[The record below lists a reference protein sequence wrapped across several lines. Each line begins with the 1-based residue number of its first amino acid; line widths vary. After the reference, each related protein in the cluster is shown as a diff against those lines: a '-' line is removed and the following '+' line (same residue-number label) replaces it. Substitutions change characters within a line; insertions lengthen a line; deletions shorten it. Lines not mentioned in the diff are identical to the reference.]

1 MKIVLYD
8 LRVSGHHL
16 KYALTL
22 IENLAKKG
30 YEILYITGPGIKK
43 RDEFEKLNSIIEIKV
58 YKHTG
63 KNKFLYYYFKIR
75 NLIKAMKDANKWG
88 ADIFHL
94 LYFDYNEVPFFIQ
107 FLISSLNFK
116 KNDFKV
122 LATLHWVHYL
132 NNNKKRNIRY
142 YWKKFNMYKSK
153 TKIKSIPYPTD
164 VFNKKVNRKEAR
176 KKLNLPAK
184 LPLFLYFG
192 GLRYDKGIDLLLDAL
207 KFTNKKFKLI
217 IAGKEDYFSRKFI
230 NLIIN
235 KKNLKE
241 KIIKKIKFIP
251 NEEVGLYFQ
260 SIDAIILPY
269 RNNFLGQSGPLLQA
283 CYARKPIIAFNSQ
296 IIGSIIKKYEIGLLA
311 KNNSPEDLAYKIDY
325 YLKNKKKLDEKF
337 ENNLYNYYLKNTK
350 EKMVKKIEKIYK
362 KIRR

>member
-30 YEILYITGPGIKK
+30 YEILYITGPGKKK

-142 YWKKFNMYKSK
+142 YWKKFNLLIFK
-153 TKIKSIPYPTD
+153 KIIS
-164 VFNKKVNRKEAR
+164 
-176 KKLNLPAK
+176 
-184 LPLFLYFG
+184 
-192 GLRYDKGIDLLLDAL
+192 
-207 KFTNKKFKLI
+207 TNKI
-217 IAGKEDYFSRKFI
+217 EY
-230 NLIIN
+230 
-235 KKNLKE
+235 
-241 KIIKKIKFIP
+241 
-251 NEEVGLYFQ
+251 
-260 SIDAIILPY
+260 
-269 RNNFLGQSGPLLQA
+269 LLV
-283 CYARKPIIAFNSQ
+283 NS
-296 IIGSIIKKYEIGLLA
+296 EI
-311 KNNSPEDLAYKIDY
+311 
-325 YLKNKKKLDEKF
+325 
-337 ENNLYNYYLKNTK
+337 
-350 EKMVKKIEKIYK
+350 
-362 KIRR
+362 